1 MNVYGCGSISV
12 DVRYGDIY
20 LLYIHLE
27 LRIINKPVDIRLY
40 FGNTYDTANK
50 EHKYV
55 YKIIDILAR
64 MISDEYINNYIYLKS
79 LGYKDY
85 FNINGSDIL
94 TENNREND
102 ELTRSLL
109 VGMIKPIQPDSFMYM
124 RISLFDKC
132 MQLCAFDNDIYW
144 RNGKMRIIFS
154 TKLDEITEDTIING
168 GNDIIAQFAAS
179 VTSKK
184 L

>member
-1 MNVYGCGSISV
+1 
-12 DVRYGDIY
+12 
-20 LLYIHLE
+20 
-27 LRIINKPVDIRLY
+27 
-40 FGNTYDTANK
+40 
-50 EHKYV
+50 
-55 YKIIDILAR
+55 
-64 MISDEYINNYIYLKS
+64 

-94 TENNREND
+94 TENNSEND

-109 VGMIKPIQPDSFMYM
+109 VGMIKPIQPDSFMYV
-124 RISLFDKC
+124 RISLLDKC
-132 MQLCAFDNDIYW
+132 MQLCVFDNDIYW

-179 VTSKK
+179 VNGK
-184 L
+184 